1 MDPADVISWDAMVA
15 GYAQHGSFYEVQ
27 ERLQAFEPNGIMF
40 ICILLACGLFSNI
53 VMGIYIFGLWSN
65 NVVILPML
73 EHVNYRDDMLR
84 GCYAKQ
90 TCVH

>member
-53 VMGIYIFGLWSN
+53 VMGIYIFGL
-65 NVVILPML
+65 
-73 EHVNYRDDMLR
+73 
-84 GCYAKQ
+84 
-90 TCVH
+90 